1 MPEPVFSTVQV
12 ATLFGLA
19 PTSSYFVVQRWIVPG
34 LLEARRVDP
43 KPDQDPR
50 GIRYIVEPRAVLA
63 FVRQHPDAY
72 DWTKIADPLLKADAE
87 RVERRDPLVPL
98 EEVLPSLG
106 ATMAELAKLAKGGA
120 FTLLARGGGKR
131 TYLIRRSQLDAIHA
145 AIADLRRSSD
155 PVFALHALLQS
166 EKGVPS
172 RGTVEIQPAPAVRPS
187 VPPAVLPSAPG
198 QPRPPYADRRCP
210 RCKTQRT
217 ISQALDGY
225 ELACMNC
232 GETEPIVDQ
241 AAEARR
247 EAKRQAEA
255 AQLAAESRGPGRPKA
270 VAS

>member
-106 ATMAELAKLAKGGA
+106 
-120 FTLLARGGGKR
+120 
-131 TYLIRRSQLDAIHA
+131 
-145 AIADLRRSSD
+145 
-155 PVFALHALLQS
+155 
-166 EKGVPS
+166 
-172 RGTVEIQPAPAVRPS
+172 
-187 VPPAVLPSAPG
+187 